1 MSGYKKLSVQIDEL
15 AELDVQ
21 LENHTEPH
29 THLFSL
35 NRQIEQKINNLQHL
49 IQP

>member
-15 AELDVQ
+15 AELHVP
-21 LENHTEPH
+21 LRNHTEPYID
-29 THLFSL
+29 LLSL
-35 NRQIEQKINNLQHL
+35 NRQIEQKMNNLQHL